1 MTGGHSLPTFFARTN
16 AAKKIIVVD
25 LGFLG
30 DAVHLIPALWEIKR
44 HYPEAAL
51 HVLTSAVGAE
61 VLSLAPCVDRAWI
74 FPLGPKSP
82 PWWRHWNIIRE
93 LRREHFD
100 LALNFSGADRTIFL
114 TALTGAKW
122 RAMRAGR
129 RRHFWSRWLIQDH
142 APLENTE
149 WPVYEQRRSVLE
161 ALGFP
166 PLQPARFDLRL
177 PADAIARAEKSIPP
191 GAIHLS
197 INASTPLKEWPLAR
211 WIELGKQ
218 LLREN
223 NSLSLVASGSRRERE
238 QARLRGWAE
247 GISDVRGRLLPVDA
261 TIADLAAALQ
271 RCRLHIGN
279 DSGVLHLAAALGVPT
294 FSIFRDYPGLKEW
307 LPPGEKHRHV
317 LAPCP
322 CAERSDP
329 PCLVSGEAACLA
341 SISAETAARE
351 VRVQLES
358 I

>member
-1 MTGGHSLPTFFARTN
+1 MTGGHSLPTFFTRTRT
-16 AAKKIIVVD
+16 AKKIIVVD

-44 HYPEAAL
+44 HYRQAAL

-93 LRREHFD
+93 LRREQFD

-122 RAMRAGR
+122 QAMRAGS
-129 RRHFWSRWLIQDH
+129 RRHFWSRWLIQDQV
-142 APLENTE
+142 PLENTE
-149 WPVYEQRRSVLE
+149 RPVYEQRRSVLE

-238 QARLRGWAE
+238 QARLREWAE

-322 CAERSDP
+322 CAARSDP
-329 PCLVSGEAACLA
+329 PCLVSGEAVCLA
-341 SISAETAARE
+341 SISAETVARE